1 MVSSKIRRYV
11 YYLSPFSSKLYNFG
25 NNSMLLCHRPRQ
37 SHVWSLLSC
46 LKITPLILTKHPPKY
61 DNTQCSPPV
70 TPNPPIHQH
79 NCAFNDCWNLGFTP
93 KCRLHKRT
101 NTKSKPHL
109 RLQIINAT
117 EWCDARPGG
126 ERIGW
131 DTGTVFSFC
140 CFCPD
145 LVLRTRRYVDIYD
158 WWTSASLTHN
168 YPARFWSLT
177 IKNINCCLTVSKS
190 RWRKK

>member
-1 MVSSKIRRYV
+1 
-11 YYLSPFSSKLYNFG
+11 
-25 NNSMLLCHRPRQ
+25 MLLCHRPRQ

-61 DNTQCSPPV
+61 DNTQCTPPACH
-70 TPNPPIHQH
+70 PIILQYT
-79 NCAFNDCWNLGFTP
+79 NIIVPSMIAEIWALPQNVAYI
-93 KCRLHKRT
+93 KKRT
-101 NTKSKPHL
+101 NKKSKPHL

-168 YPARFWSLT
+168 YPARFWSQS
-177 IKNINCCLTVSKS
+177 IKNINCLAVSKS
-190 RWRKK
+190 RWRRK